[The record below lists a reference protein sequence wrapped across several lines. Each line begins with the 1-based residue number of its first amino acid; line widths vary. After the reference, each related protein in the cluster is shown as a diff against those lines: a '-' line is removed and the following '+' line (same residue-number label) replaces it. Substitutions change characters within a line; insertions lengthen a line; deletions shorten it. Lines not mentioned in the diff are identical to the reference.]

1 MQGKTKI
8 IKPYEVFLIGD
19 TGSVNRYKPDP
30 VLQTMQ
36 CHFDEDVHSAVVF
49 LGDNIYPRGLPPV
62 GNILR
67 KEAEDTLL
75 AHKKALENYHGKVLF
90 ISGNHDWNKGRKDGY
105 DYILRQEKYLEKLFN
120 KNVMLPSK
128 GCPGPTE
135 ISVNPHVTLI
145 LINTQWWLQ
154 PGFRPIG
161 EQCGCRVSSEEEFFQ
176 HLINILN
183 ENKNKRVIIAG
194 HAPVY
199 SYAIHGGRYK
209 LSHHLFPLTIYHKKA
224 YVPLPLIGS
233 LLPMYRKYFGAKED
247 IAHPRYRHLRKRL
260 IEIFKQHPGIIY
272 ASGHEHNL
280 QHIVKDQSHY
290 IVSGAGS
297 KLKYVLRGG
306 KHLRFGMKAKG
317 FFKIKFENDGSALIS
332 AWVTDP
338 KSEIGRMVYEHKLSQ
353 NLPEPEPSVL

>member
-1 MQGKTKI
+1 MQSEESDNKSFD
-8 IKPYEVFLIGD
+8 VFLIGD
-19 TGSVNRYKPDP
+19 TGNVHRHGPDP
-30 VLQTMQ
+30 VLETLVS
-36 CHFDEDVHSAVVF
+36 HFKKEQDSAVIF

-67 KEAEDTLL
+67 KDAENGLI
-75 AHKKALENYHGKVLF
+75 AHKNALKEYHGKVLF
-90 ISGNHDWNKGRKDGY
+90 VSGNHDWNKGRPDGF
-105 DYILRQEKYLEKLFN
+105 DYVIRQEQYLEELFSE
-120 KNVMLPSK
+120 KVMFPEN

-135 ISVNPHVTLI
+135 ININSKLTII

-161 EQCGCRVSSEEEFFQ
+161 RDCGCGVETEEEFFKQ
-176 HLINILN
+176 LSTIIENNHGKRIL
-183 ENKNKRVIIAG
+183 IAG

-209 LSHHLFPLTIYHKKA
+209 LKHHLFPFTIYHRKA

-233 LLPMYRKYFGAKED
+233 LLPIYRKYFGAKED

-260 IEIFKQHPGIIY
+260 IEIFKTHPGIIY

-280 QHIVKDQSHY
+280 QHISKDENHF

-297 KLKYVLRGG
+297 KLKYVLREG
-306 KHLRFGMKAKG
+306 KNLKFGIKKKG
-317 FFKIKFENDGSALIS
+317 FFKLRLESDGRLILS
-332 AWVTDP
+332 TWVIDP
-338 KSEIGRMVYEHKLSQ
+338 HLEMGRMVYEH
-353 NLPEPEPSVL
+353 VIH